1 MTAPLTLPTTSVPDP
16 ATAPGLRW
24 GVIAPGGIARNF
36 ISTMHAATAS
46 RLVAVCSR
54 SLERAQAFAEDFES
68 DAGLAHAYASVDEF
82 LAHEGLEAVYVASPH
97 AQHFALATRVV
108 EAGIPVVIEKPMTL
122 NAAEARELFETA
134 RRTGAYVQEAMWSC
148 FMPHYDVIRQVIES
162 GVIGEVTAVI
172 ADHCQYF
179 PFDPEHRLYAP
190 ELGGGALLDLGVYP
204 LAFAHWAAGSPTQ
217 LHATGTLT
225 ATGVDEM
232 VSISGLSG
240 RTVYAVQTGLG
251 ARSSVEAHVLGT
263 RGAIDVDSWFFVPN
277 SFTVTQFEAGDN
289 GEDVSERFTYEDSLP
304 YSLPAHPDG
313 GNYGMA
319 FEIAEAARNI
329 RAGLLESPRWGA
341 RDTLSVLEVMD
352 RVREIV
358 GVRYPS
364 EAK

>member
-1 MTAPLTLPTTSVPDP
+1 MTAPLTLPATTVPDP
-16 ATAPGLRW
+16 AKAPGLRW

-36 ISTMHAATAS
+36 IGTMHAATAS

-54 SLERAQAFAEDFES
+54 SLERAQVFAGDFES
-68 DAGLAHAYASVDEF
+68 DAGCAHPYANIDEF

-97 AQHFALATRVV
+97 AQHFALAKKVL

-122 NAAEARELFETA
+122 NADQARELFALGREK
-134 RRTGAYVQEAMWSC
+134 GAYVQEAMWSC

-204 LAFAHWAAGSPTQ
+204 LAFAHWAAGSPKQ
-217 LHATGTLT
+217 VHATGTLT

-263 RGAIDVDSWFFVPN
+263 RGKIDVDSWFFVPN
-277 SFTVTQFEAGDN
+277 AFTLTQFEAGAH
-289 GEDVSERFTYEDSLP
+289 GEDTSVRFTYENSLP
-304 YSLPAHPDG
+304 YALPEHPDG

-329 RAGLLESPRWGA
+329 RAGKLESQRWGE
-341 RDTLSVLEVMD
+341 RDTLAVLEVMD

-358 GVRYPS
+358 GVRYPG
-364 EAK
+364 EEN

>member
-16 ATAPGLRW
+16 AEAPGLRW

-36 ISTMHAATAS
+36 IGTMHAATAS

-54 SLERAQAFAEDFES
+54 SLERARVFAGDFES
-68 DAGLAHAYASVDEF
+68 DAGCAHAYANIDEF

-97 AQHFALATRVV
+97 AQHFALAKKVL

-122 NAAEARELFETA
+122 NVDQARELFALGRE
-134 RRTGAYVQEAMWSC
+134 RGAYVQEAMWSC
-148 FMPHYDVIRQVIES
+148 FMPHYDVIHQVIES

-179 PFDPEHRLYAP
+179 PFDPELYAP

-217 LHATGTLT
+217 VHATGTLT

-240 RTVYAVQTGLG
+240 RTVYAVHTGLG

-263 RGAIDVDSWFFVPN
+263 RGKIDVDSWFFVPN
-277 SFTVTQFEAGDN
+277 SFTVTQFEAGEN
-289 GEDVSERFTYEDSLP
+289 GEDVTERFTYEDSLP
-304 YSLPAHPDG
+304 YALPEHPDG

-329 RAGLLESPRWGA
+329 RAGKRESQRWGE
-341 RDTLSVLEVMD
+341 RDTLAVLKVMD

-358 GVRYPS
+358 GVRYPG
-364 EAK
+364 EEN

>member
-1 MTAPLTLPTTSVPDP
+1 MTAPLTLPATTVPDP
-16 ATAPGLRW
+16 AEAPGLRW

-36 ISTMHAATAS
+36 IGTMHAATAS

-54 SLERAQAFAEDFES
+54 SLERAQVFAGDFES
-68 DAGLAHAYASVDEF
+68 DAGCAHAYANVDEF

-97 AQHFALATRVV
+97 AQHFALAKKVL

-122 NAAEARELFETA
+122 NADQARELFALGREK
-134 RRTGAYVQEAMWSC
+134 GAYVQEAMWSC

-217 LHATGTLT
+217 VHATGTLT

-240 RTVYAVQTGLG
+240 RTVYAVHTGLG

-263 RGAIDVDSWFFVPN
+263 RGKIDVDSWFFVPN
-277 SFTVTQFEAGDN
+277 AFTLTQFEAGAH
-289 GEDVSERFTYEDSLP
+289 GEDRSVRFTYENSLP
-304 YSLPAHPDG
+304 YALPEHPDG

-329 RAGLLESPRWGA
+329 RAGERESQRWGE
-341 RDTLSVLEVMD
+341 RDTLAVLEVMD

-358 GVRYPS
+358 GVRYP
-364 EAK
+364 EEEN

>member
-16 ATAPGLRW
+16 AEAPGLRW

-36 ISTMHAATAS
+36 IGTMHAATAS

-54 SLERAQAFAEDFES
+54 SLERARVFAGDFES
-68 DAGLAHAYASVDEF
+68 DAGCAHAYANIDEF

-97 AQHFALATRVV
+97 AQHFALAKKVL

-122 NAAEARELFETA
+122 NVDQARELFALGRE
-134 RRTGAYVQEAMWSC
+134 RGAYVQEAMWSC
-148 FMPHYDVIRQVIES
+148 FMPHYDVIHQVIES

-217 LHATGTLT
+217 VHATGTLT

-240 RTVYAVQTGLG
+240 RTVYAVHTGLG

-263 RGAIDVDSWFFVPN
+263 RGKIDVDSWFFVPN
-277 SFTVTQFEAGDN
+277 SFTVTQFEAGEN
-289 GEDVSERFTYEDSLP
+289 GEDVTERFTYEDSLP
-304 YSLPAHPDG
+304 YALPEHPDG

-329 RAGLLESPRWGA
+329 RAGKRESQRGGE
-341 RDTLSVLEVMD
+341 RDTRAVLKVMD

-358 GVRYPS
+358 GVRYPG
-364 EAK
+364 EEN

>member
-1 MTAPLTLPTTSVPDP
+1 MTAPLTLPTTTVPDP
-16 ATAPGLRW
+16 AEAPGLRW

-36 ISTMHAATAS
+36 IGTMHAATAS

-54 SLERAQAFAEDFES
+54 SLERAQVFAGDFES
-68 DAGLAHAYASVDEF
+68 DAGCAHAYANVDEF

-97 AQHFALATRVV
+97 AQHFALAKKVL

-122 NAAEARELFETA
+122 NVDQARELFALGREK
-134 RRTGAYVQEAMWSC
+134 GAYVQEAMWSC

-162 GVIGEVTAVI
+162 GAIGDVTAVI

-204 LAFAHWAAGSPTQ
+204 LAFAHWAAGSPTEV
-217 LHATGTLT
+217 HATGTLT

-232 VSISGLSG
+232 VSISGLRD
-240 RTVYAVQTGLG
+240 RTVYAVHTGLG
-251 ARSSVEAHVLGT
+251 ARSTVEAHVLGT
-263 RGAIDVDSWFFVPN
+263 RGKIDVDSWFFVPN
-277 SFTVTQFEAGDN
+277 SFTLTQFEAGAN
-289 GEDVSERFTYEDSLP
+289 GEDTSVRFTYEESLP
-304 YSLPAHPDG
+304 YALPEHPEG

-329 RAGLLESPRWGA
+329 RAGKRESERWGE
-341 RDTLSVLEVMD
+341 RDTLAILEVMD

-358 GVRYPS
+358 GVCYPG
-364 EAK
+364 EAN

>member
-1 MTAPLTLPTTSVPDP
+1 MTAPLTLPATTVPDP
-16 ATAPGLRW
+16 AEAPGLRW

-36 ISTMHAATAS
+36 IGTMHAATAS

-54 SLERAQAFAEDFES
+54 SLDRAQVFAGDFES
-68 DAGLAHAYASVDEF
+68 DAGCAHAYANIDEF

-97 AQHFALATRVV
+97 AQHFALAKKVL

-122 NAAEARELFETA
+122 NADQARELFALGREK
-134 RRTGAYVQEAMWSC
+134 GAYVQEAMWSC

-217 LHATGTLT
+217 VHATGTLT

-240 RTVYAVQTGLG
+240 RTVYAVHTGLG

-263 RGAIDVDSWFFVPN
+263 RGKIDVDSWFFVPN
-277 SFTVTQFEAGDN
+277 SFTVTQFEAGKN
-289 GEDVSERFTYEDSLP
+289 GEDVTERFTYEDSLP
-304 YSLPAHPDG
+304 YALPEHPDG

-319 FEIAEAARNI
+319 FEIADAARNI
-329 RAGLLESPRWGA
+329 RAGKRESQRWGE
-341 RDTLSVLEVMD
+341 RDTLTVLEVMD

-358 GVRYPS
+358 GVRYPG
-364 EAK
+364 EEN